1 MNGQEHFRMPSA
13 FNISTIPPS
22 NEKRHARL
30 LAFNDEKNETFKPI
44 PLGFSPP
51 HIIIIMNAM

>member
-13 FNISTIPPS
+13 LNISTIPPS

-30 LAFNDEKNETFKPI
+30 LAFHDEKNETFKPF
-44 PLGFSPP
+44 PSDSLLHTSSS
-51 HIIIIMNAM
+51 

>member
-13 FNISTIPPS
+13 FNISTIPPP

-30 LAFNDEKNETFKPI
+30 LAFHDGKKKKLSSRF
-44 PLGFSPP
+44 PLRFSLP
-51 HIIIIMNAM
+51 HIIMNAM